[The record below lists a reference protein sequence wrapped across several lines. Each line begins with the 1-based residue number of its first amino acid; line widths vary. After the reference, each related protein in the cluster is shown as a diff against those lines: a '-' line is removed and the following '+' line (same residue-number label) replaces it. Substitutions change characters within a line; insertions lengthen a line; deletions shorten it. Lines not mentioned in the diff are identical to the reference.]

1 MYFLS
6 CVEIKTIIII
16 IIIIIII
23 TRTYDPRKN
32 QDGSN
37 SLKKR
42 GIFVNSASLPLNT
55 ACRPQFNLRLKDT
68 SGPNNSL
75 LKLIKNG

>member
-16 IIIIIII
+16 IIIIIIV

-37 SLKKR
+37 SLKKKR
-42 GIFVNSASLPLNT
+42 DI
-55 ACRPQFNLRLKDT
+55 C
-68 SGPNNSL
+68 
-75 LKLIKNG
+75 

>member
-23 TRTYDPRKN
+23 MFNVNKARFK
-32 QDGSN
+32 
-37 SLKKR
+37 LK
-42 GIFVNSASLPLNT
+42 
-55 ACRPQFNLRLKDT
+55 
-68 SGPNNSL
+68 
-75 LKLIKNG
+75 